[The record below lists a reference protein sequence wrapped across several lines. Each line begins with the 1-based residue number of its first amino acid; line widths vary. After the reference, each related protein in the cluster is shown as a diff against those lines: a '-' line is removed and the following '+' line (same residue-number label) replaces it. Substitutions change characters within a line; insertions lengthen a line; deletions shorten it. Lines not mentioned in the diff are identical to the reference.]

1 MPIIMISLFLR
12 GNGLRVSQ
20 NNRRMCAFTLVELLV
35 VVLILGA
42 LACVA
47 IPRMGQSVDNANVKA
62 CQANIYMINQAIETY
77 YTTNGVLPANQMVVK
92 RDENTFP
99 GGPPLCP
106 VTGLVYRGMT
116 ATKRVDTS
124 EHNH

>member
-1 MPIIMISLFLR
+1 MPITITSMCLR

-35 VVLILGA
+35 VVLILGV

-47 IPRMGQSVDNANVKA
+47 IPRIGQSVDDAKKRA
-62 CQANIYMINQAIETY
+62 CETNIDIFNQAIERY
-77 YTTNGVLPANQMVVK
+77 YLANGVFPIAQHVVK
-92 RDENTFP
+92 RDKNIFP

-106 VTGLVYRGMT
+106 VTERVYRGMT